1 MIFFSCNL
9 QIFRIPVKGMKW
21 KQMFPVMLAP
31 NIPHSKT
38 EYFQAPLKAFQENSH
53 LSNVNKNKGWLF
65 FLIKKNSG
73 FSTKENGPGIEG
85 HTVSLKPD
93 ENLSLV
99 LSSPSLPYCLYSV
112 WQNHWEDRGAFL
124 GLPISISFAIWLS
137 ISACFRL
144 NCFVPLKSRWVL

>member
-1 MIFFSCNL
+1 MRDYCDFFFSCNL

-53 LSNVNKNKGWLF
+53 LSNINKNKGCLFF
-65 FLIKKNSG
+65 FLIKKTSG
-73 FSTKENGPGIEG
+73 FSAKEIGPGIEG

-99 LSSPSLPYCLYSV
+99 LSSPACHIFYILCGRIAGKTDVLSWAFSYPYPLQY
-112 WQNHWEDRGAFL
+112 GFL
-124 GLPISISFAIWLS
+124 SMLVSG
-137 ISACFRL
+137 
-144 NCFVPLKSRWVL
+144 